1 MWDFSE
7 LGNIIFVLQTVQA
20 KDVGGKQGTA
30 TVNVVVTDINDE
42 SPLFDGGPY
51 SFRVREG
58 ESGADVGKVLALDS
72 DSGDNA
78 NVHYSVPEDSP
89 FSIDAIDGRIR

>member
-1 MWDFSE
+1 MR
-7 LGNIIFVLQTVQA
+7 
-20 KDVGGKQGTA
+20 
-30 TVNVVVTDINDE
+30 VVVTDINDE
-42 SPLFDGGPY
+42 SPIFDGGPY

-58 ESGADVGKVLALDS
+58 EGGADVGKVLALDS

-78 NVHYSVPEDSP
+78 NVQYRVPEESP